1 MRINKL
7 TASFGKLQ
15 NETLR
20 FHDGLNVI
28 YAPNESGKSTWCAFI
43 RAMLYGVD
51 SSERSRNG
59 YLPDKLKYVPWSGA
73 PMEGTMDL
81 TADRCDITL
90 TRTTRSKNAPMR
102 EFTATYTGSNVP
114 VENMNGSNAGELLT
128 GVTKDVFRRSAF
140 IEQGNVG
147 VTGSPELE
155 KRIAAIVSTG
165 EEQTS
170 YTEADERLRAW
181 QRKRRWNRRGQLP
194 ELEGKMDDAKQLL
207 QEMDGSAEELERLDR
222 ELKTCQEE
230 SQKLEQAVIEARK
243 RQRRDALNRLNRGR
257 SQLHASG
264 EAYDRAIGELTER
277 REALRELGFG
287 DRELPDVEQEVRRDL
302 RKLKE
307 LGEPKVSGKKLI
319 PALLCFILAVIC
331 AGVYTATELLPFII
345 AAGVLCLAAVPLMMG
360 YSRARQAVQQAQE
373 QRRQILKKYRATSSE
388 EIGGALR
395 SFRARYEAVLAAEK
409 QEKLARSAYESST
422 KQQTDLEENAIA
434 ELDFSGG
441 SSEAAQ
447 LSRALA
453 AKRAQVEQISSNMAM
468 IRGRLS
474 AIGDPLVLAS
484 SLTCMQEEYETIQ
497 GEYDAITLALEALRD
512 ADREIQTR
520 FSPELGRVAARY
532 MSAVTG
538 GRYEDVLINRDFSA
552 RTRTKGDAVARDAEY
567 LSAGTLDLMYLAVR
581 LAVCE
586 LALPEGEPCP
596 LILDDALVNLD
607 ETRFAQAIELL
618 KQIAKKRQVILFTCR
633 QQEEGQETAEA

>member
-20 FHDGLNVI
+20 FHEGLNVI

-51 SSERSRNG
+51 SAERSRAG

-73 PMEGTMDL
+73 PMEGTMDV

-90 TRTTRSKNAPMR
+90 TRSTRSRNAPMR
-102 EFTATYTGSNVP
+102 EFSATYTGTNIP
-114 VENMNGSNAGELLT
+114 VENMNGTNAGELLT

-147 VTGSPELE
+147 VKGSPELE

-170 YTEADERLRAW
+170 YSEADERLRAW
-181 QRKRRWNRRGQLP
+181 QRKRRWNRRGLLP
-194 ELEGKMDDAKQLL
+194 DLEGRMDDAERLL
-207 QEMDGSAEELERLDR
+207 REMDGSVEQLERLEKELQADR
-222 ELKTCQEE
+222 QSAQKMEQEVV
-230 SQKLEQAVIEARK
+230 AARK
-243 RQRRDALNRLNRGR
+243 RQRREALNRLTQGR
-257 SQLHASG
+257 SELQAMSESH
-264 EAYDRAIGELTER
+264 DRAIETVARRRQALRESSFGSRSVEDME
-277 REALRELGFG
+277 REAAEDMDRLRELG
-287 DRELPDVEQEVRRDL
+287 DP
-302 RKLKE
+302 KLKNRR
-307 LGEPKVSGKKLI
+307 LL
-319 PALLCFILAVIC
+319 PALICFALAVIC
-331 AGVYTATELLPFII
+331 AAVYSARDLLPLII
-345 AAGVLCLAAVPLMMG
+345 AAGVFCLAALVLFLG
-360 YSRARQAVQQAQE
+360 YSRSRQSVQQAQE
-373 QRRQILKKYRATSSE
+373 ERRRILKKYKVVSPREIPEVLAGFRTLHQALE
-388 EIGGALR
+388 EAEEQER
-395 SFRARYEAVLAAEK
+395 RARGDYENAT
-409 QEKLARSAYESST
+409 R
-422 KQQTDLEENAIA
+422 QQSNLEESALA
-434 ELDFSGG
+434 DLDFSSG
-441 SSEAAQ
+441 SSEAAR
-447 LSRALA
+447 LSRALT
-453 AKRAQVEQISSNMAM
+453 AKRSRVEQLSTEIATL
-468 IRGRLS
+468 RGRLS
-474 AIGDPLVLAS
+474 AIGDPLVLSS
-484 SLTCMQEEYETIQ
+484 SLTCMHEEYETIQ
-497 GEYDAITLALEALRD
+497 QEYEAITLALEALRD

-538 GRYEDVLINRDFSA
+538 GRYEDVFINRDFSA

-607 ETRFAQAIELL
+607 ETRFQQAIELL
-618 KQIAKKRQVILFTCR
+618 KQIARDRQVILFTCR
-633 QQEEGQETAEA
+633 QQEDAPEAQ

>member
-170 YTEADERLRAW
+170 YSEADERLRAW

-222 ELKTCQEE
+222 ELKSCQEE
-230 SQKLEQAVIEARK
+230 AQKLEQAVIEARK

-257 SQLHASG
+257 SQLHASS
-264 EAYDRAIGELTER
+264 EAYDRAIGELTQR
-277 REALRELGFG
+277 REALREMGFG
-287 DRELPDVEQEVRRDL
+287 DGQLPEVEQEVRRDL
-302 RKLKE
+302 KTRTWAS
-307 LGEPKVSGKKLI
+307 P
-319 PALLCFILAVIC
+319 
-331 AGVYTATELLPFII
+331 
-345 AAGVLCLAAVPLMMG
+345 
-360 YSRARQAVQQAQE
+360 
-373 QRRQILKKYRATSSE
+373 
-388 EIGGALR
+388 
-395 SFRARYEAVLAAEK
+395 
-409 QEKLARSAYESST
+409 RSA
-422 KQQTDLEENAIA
+422 
-434 ELDFSGG
+434 
-441 SSEAAQ
+441 AQ
-447 LSRALA
+447 S
-453 AKRAQVEQISSNMAM
+453 
-468 IRGRLS
+468 
-474 AIGDPLVLAS
+474 
-484 SLTCMQEEYETIQ
+484 
-497 GEYDAITLALEALRD
+497 
-512 ADREIQTR
+512 
-520 FSPELGRVAARY
+520 
-532 MSAVTG
+532 
-538 GRYEDVLINRDFSA
+538 
-552 RTRTKGDAVARDAEY
+552 
-567 LSAGTLDLMYLAVR
+567 
-581 LAVCE
+581 
-586 LALPEGEPCP
+586 
-596 LILDDALVNLD
+596 
-607 ETRFAQAIELL
+607 
-618 KQIAKKRQVILFTCR
+618 
-633 QQEEGQETAEA
+633 

>member
-1 MRINKL
+1 MKINKL

-20 FHDGLNVI
+20 FHEGLNII

-51 SSERSRNG
+51 SAERSRAG

-73 PMEGTMDL
+73 PMEGTMEV
-81 TADRCDITL
+81 TADSCDITL
-90 TRTTRSKNAPMR
+90 TRSTRSKGAPMK
-102 EFTATYTGSNVP
+102 EFSATYTGSNVP
-114 VENMNGSNAGELLT
+114 VENMNGTNAGELLT

-147 VTGSPELE
+147 VKGSPELE

-181 QRKRRWNRRGQLP
+181 QRKRRWNRRGLLP
-194 ELEGKMDDAKQLL
+194 DLEGQMDDTKHMLD
-207 QEMDGSAEELERLDR
+207 EMEGSVDRLEA
-222 ELKTCQEE
+222 
-230 SQKLEQAVIEARK
+230 LEQELRQGRQEAQQMEQQVVEARK
-243 RQRRDALNRLNRGR
+243 RQRREALTRLNQGR
-257 SQLHASG
+257 SELQESSQAH
-264 EAYDRAIGELTER
+264 DRAMEELSLR
-277 REALRELGFG
+277 REELRQSSFADRTLPQLEQEAEADLDRLEELGDPRVSG
-287 DRELPDVEQEVRRDL
+287 
-302 RKLKE
+302 RKL
-307 LGEPKVSGKKLI
+307 L
-319 PALLCFILAVIC
+319 PALLCFALAIAC
-331 AGVYTATELLPFII
+331 AAVYSFLDKLPLII
-345 AAGVLCLAAVPLMMG
+345 AAGVFCLAAVVLLMA
-360 YSRARQAVQQAQE
+360 YSRSRQNAQRCQDE
-373 QRRQILKKYRATSSE
+373 RKRILKKYRVQNPS
-388 EIGGALR
+388 EIGR
-395 SFRARYEAVLAAEK
+395 VVDRFRDLYEAV
-409 QEKLARSAYESST
+409 
-422 KQQTDLEENAIA
+422 
-434 ELDFSGG
+434 
-441 SSEAAQ
+441 
-447 LSRALA
+447 
-453 AKRAQVEQISSNMAM
+453 
-468 IRGRLS
+468 
-474 AIGDPLVLAS
+474 
-484 SLTCMQEEYETIQ
+484 
-497 GEYDAITLALEALRD
+497 RD

-586 LALPEGEPCP
+586 LALPDGEPCP

-607 ETRFAQAIELL
+607 ETRFKQAIELL
-618 KQIAKKRQVILFTCR
+618 RQISKERQVILFTCR
-633 QQEEGQETAEA
+633 QQEGQE

>member
-1 MRINKL
+1 MCEL
-7 TASFGKLQ
+7 A
-15 NETLR
+15 
-20 FHDGLNVI
+20 
-28 YAPNESGKSTWCAFI
+28 
-43 RAMLYGVD
+43 
-51 SSERSRNG
+51 
-59 YLPDKLKYVPWSGA
+59 LPD
-73 PMEGTMDL
+73 
-81 TADRCDITL
+81 
-90 TRTTRSKNAPMR
+90 
-102 EFTATYTGSNVP
+102 
-114 VENMNGSNAGELLT
+114 GEPCPLILDDAL
-128 GVTKDVFRRSAF
+128 VNLD
-140 IEQGNVG
+140 E
-147 VTGSPELE
+147 
-155 KRIAAIVSTG
+155 
-165 EEQTS
+165 
-170 YTEADERLRAW
+170 ERLRQAM
-181 QRKRRWNRRGQLP
+181 K
-194 ELEGKMDDAKQLL
+194 LL
-207 QEMDGSAEELERLDR
+207 
-222 ELKTCQEE
+222 K
-230 SQKLEQAVIEARK
+230 KL
-243 RQRRDALNRLNRGR
+243 ALNRLNRGR

-586 LALPEGEPCP
+586 LALPDGEPCP

-633 QQEEGQETAEA
+633 QQEEGQETAEADSKE